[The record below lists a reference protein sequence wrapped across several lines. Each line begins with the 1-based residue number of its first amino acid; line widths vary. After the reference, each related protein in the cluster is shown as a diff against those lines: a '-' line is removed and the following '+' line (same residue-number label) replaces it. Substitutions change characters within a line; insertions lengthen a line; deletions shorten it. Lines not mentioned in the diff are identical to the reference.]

1 MIYAGVFADRLK
13 DCRVVMYD
21 LSAESV
27 RLSET
32 IKIRVV
38 SGSFFR
44 LIKTEVCLCCF
55 FRLYVGSCFLCFCNI
70 RRMRILFL
78 LSLLV
83 VFWGKCDAHTV
94 SKVDDR
100 LYGLLFLL
108 SSESLNYSTTLPE
121 DSLICLCNKLG
132 SRH

>member
-1 MIYAGVFADRLK
+1 
-13 DCRVVMYD
+13 
-21 LSAESV
+21 
-27 RLSET
+27 
-32 IKIRVV
+32 
-38 SGSFFR
+38 
-44 LIKTEVCLCCF
+44 
-55 FRLYVGSCFLCFCNI
+55 
-70 RRMRILFL
+70 MRILFL

-132 SRH
+132 EQALGQRIMLRISKQDKLP